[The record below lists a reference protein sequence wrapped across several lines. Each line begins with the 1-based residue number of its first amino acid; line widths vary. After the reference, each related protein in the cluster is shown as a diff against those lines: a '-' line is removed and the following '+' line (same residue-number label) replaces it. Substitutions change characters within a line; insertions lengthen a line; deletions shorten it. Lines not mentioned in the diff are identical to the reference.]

1 MRDACVARHLS
12 RATRGRREPARAT
25 PAHAGICLPFTD
37 ALSNMQPGGCI

>member
-1 MRDACVARHLS
+1 MREACLARHLS
-12 RATRGRREPARAT
+12 RATPRAT